1 LAIIDREDGL
11 PLDVVGPW
19 AGEKHEQLRRYIAI
33 SRGARRRFLPP
44 GGSGGASYID
54 LYCSWGKS
62 VIRDTSTV
70 IDGSPLVAFKAAKGS
85 DSAFSEIHLAD
96 MAAERCEAAVTRIRD
111 LGGSAKGY
119 TGSAQETVKAVL
131 YALNPFGLHFAF
143 LDPYNL
149 QALPFSV
156 IETLAQLKR
165 IDILIH
171 VSAQDLQR
179 NLHLYTAQDDERL
192 NIFMPGW
199 RERVDIRQ
207 SQPALRA
214 QLFDYWLGKIKNL
227 GMMPARGVQLITG
240 GKNQRLYWLV
250 FISQSEFANRLW
262 DEIGNPH
269 RLV

>member
-1 LAIIDREDGL
+1 VPIIDREDGL
-11 PLDVVGPW
+11 PLEEVGPW
-19 AGEKHEQLRRYIAI
+19 AGEKHEQLRKYIAI
-33 SRGARRRFLPP
+33 SRGARRKFLPP
-44 GGSGGASYID
+44 QGAGGASYID
-54 LYCSWGKS
+54 LYSSWGKS

-70 IDGSPLVAFKAAKGS
+70 IDGSPLVAFKAAKAAE
-85 DSAFSEIHLAD
+85 SAFSEIHLAD
-96 MAAERCEAAVTRIRD
+96 MESERCEAAVTRIRD
-111 LGGSAKGY
+111 VGGSAKGY
-119 TGSAQETVKAVL
+119 TGPAAETVKAVV
-131 YALNPFGLHFAF
+131 YALNPYGLHFAF
-143 LDPYNL
+143 LDPYSL
-149 QALPFSV
+149 LALPFSV

-179 NLHLYTAQDDERL
+179 NLQRYMALDDERL

-199 RERVDIRQ
+199 REHVDVRQ

-214 QLFDYWLGKIKNL
+214 QLFDYWVGKIKGL

-262 DEIGNPH
+262 DEIGDPH